1 MPTEQPPDALLIST
15 YDLGHQPFALAS
27 PAAWLGAAGA
37 RVACNDLAV
46 EPLNEAA
53 VRNACL
59 IAIHLPM
66 HTATRLASQ
75 LTPRLKALNPR
86 ARLCFFGLYA
96 PINADYLRAL
106 GGDSILGAEFEAAL
120 VATYRAAASGGALP
134 QPDGLDKLS
143 FRLPDRSGLPGLEH
157 YAKLRLPDGS
167 ERLAGYSEASRGCKH
182 HCRHCPVVPVYQG
195 RFRVVGRQVVLA
207 DVRQQVAAGAR
218 HISFGDA
225 DFLNG
230 PGHALALV
238 EELHAEFPE
247 ITYDVT
253 IKVEHLL
260 HHRAALAKLRQTG
273 CLFVV
278 SAIESLED
286 GVLER
291 LDKGHTRAQAL
302 EAVAMLGR
310 AGLVLS
316 PTFVPFT
323 PWTTLEGYRGLLGD
337 IVELDLVAAVAPVQL
352 ALRLL
357 VPAGSLILELD
368 DWSRFG
374 GAYDADNLTY
384 AWRNPDPAVDVL
396 QNENMALVAA
406 GETAGE
412 ERHSL
417 FERLW
422 RRAHESLGE
431 TAPALPLGRTAAIP
445 SLSEGWYC
453 CAEPSE
459 NLMRA
464 AQV

>member
-1 MPTEQPPDALLIST
+1 MPTEQPLALLIST

-27 PAAWLGAAGA
+27 PAAWLDAAGA
-37 RVACNDLAV
+37 PVVCNDLAV

-218 HISFGDA
+218 HISFGDP

-238 EELHAEFPE
+238 EELHAEFPQL
-247 ITYDVT
+247 TYDVT

-260 HHRAALAKLRQTG
+260 RYREELPKLRRSG
-273 CLFVV
+273 CLFVI

-291 LDKGHTRAQAL
+291 LAKGHTRAEAL
-302 EAVAMLGR
+302 EAVEVLR
-310 AGLVLS
+310 QSGLDLS

-323 PWTTLEGYRGLLGD
+323 PWTTLAGYRGLLRD
-337 IVELDLVAAVAPVQL
+337 IVALDLVAAVAPVQL

-357 VPAGSLILELD
+357 VPAGSLILELA
-368 DWSRFG
+368 DWPRYAGTF
-374 GAYDADNLTY
+374 DAENLTW
-384 AWRNPDPAVDVL
+384 AWRNPDPAVDAL
-396 QNENMALVAA
+396 QNEIMALVAA
-406 GETAGE
+406 GEAAGE
-412 ERHSL
+412 ERRSL
-417 FERLW
+417 FEGLW
-422 RRAHESLGE
+422 RRVHESLGE
-431 TAPALPLGRTAAIP
+431 TAPSLPVGRAGSVP

>member
-1 MPTEQPPDALLIST
+1 MPTEQQLALLIST

-27 PAAWLGAAGA
+27 PAAWLVAAGA

-46 EPLNEAA
+46 EPLDEAA
-53 VRNACL
+53 VRTARL
-59 IAIHLPM
+59 IAVHLPM
-66 HTATRLASQ
+66 HTATRLAGE
-75 LTPRLKALNPR
+75 LTPRLKALNPK
-86 ARLCFFGLYA
+86 AQLCFFGLYA
-96 PINADYLRAL
+96 PMNEDYLRSL
-106 GGDSILGAEFEAAL
+106 GGDSVLGAEFEAAL
-120 VATYRAAASGGALP
+120 VATYRAATTGEALP
-134 QPDGLDKLS
+134 QPGNLDKLA
-143 FRLPDRSGLPGLEH
+143 FLTPDRVGLPGLEH

-167 ERLAGYSEASRGCKH
+167 ERLSGYTEASRGCKH
-182 HCRHCPVVPVYQG
+182 RCRHCPVVPVYDG
-195 RFRVVGRQVVLA
+195 RFRVIERDVVLA

-218 HISFGDA
+218 HISFGDP

-230 PGHALALV
+230 PGHALALI
-238 EELHAEFPE
+238 EDLHAEFPGL
-247 ITYDVT
+247 TYDVT

-260 HHRAALAKLRQTG
+260 RHEAALPKLRRTG
-273 CLFVV
+273 CLFVI
-278 SAIESLED
+278 SAIESFED

-302 EAVAMLGR
+302 AAVELLRGG
-310 AGLVLS
+310 GLDLS

-323 PWTTLEGYRGLLGD
+323 PWTTLEGYRGLLSD
-337 IVELDLVAAVAPVQL
+337 IVALDLVAAVAPVQL

-368 DWSRFG
+368 DWPRFA
-374 GAYDADNLTY
+374 GAYDAENLTY
-384 AWRNPDPAVDVL
+384 AWRNPDPAVDTL
-396 QNENMALVAA
+396 QGEIMALVAD

-417 FERLW
+417 FGRLW
-422 RRAHESLGE
+422 RRVHESLGE
-431 TAPALPLGRTAAIP
+431 TAPPLPPGRTGAVP

-464 AQV
+464 AQI